1 MALSSTSDAKLAE
14 LAARIRA
21 CRLCVADPTGAPLPH
36 EPRPVLR
43 VSSTARLLIAG
54 QAPGIRVHKSGLPF
68 TDPSGDRLRRWMGI
82 DEAAFYDESRVAI
95 VPMGFCFPGWD
106 KNKGDLP
113 PRRECRAAWH
123 DALMAAMPAVETILA
138 IGVHAQDYH
147 FTRLGLARRKG
158 GGVTELVR
166 RFADFAQA
174 RPRVFPLPHPSWRN
188 SGWLKKNPWFEAEV
202 LPAVRQA
209 VERAMA

>member
-1 MALSSTSDAKLAE
+1 M
-14 LAARIRA
+14 
-21 CRLCVADPTGAPLPH
+21 
-36 EPRPVLR
+36 LR